1 MNRKHRM
8 VLSIVMMLFSLAL
21 VIPQVALAGNSMA
34 QVTNSGNIPVLLQ
47 VGNQNGGY
55 LLVLVPE
62 GQTARLPAGT
72 ISVRALPHDL
82 RPARM
87 GEKIEL
93 NLASPEGQTSK
104 IGEIGA
110 EVSLK

>member
-1 MNRKHRM
+1 MNQKCRM
-8 VLSIVMMLFSLAL
+8 VLSIVMMFFMLAI
-21 VIPQVALAGNSMA
+21 VMPQAALAGDSMP

-55 LLVLVPE
+55 LLLLIPE
-62 GQTARLPAGT
+62 GQSLTLPAGT

-93 NLASPEGQTSK
+93 SLANPKGQKSQL
-104 IGEIGA
+104 GEIGS